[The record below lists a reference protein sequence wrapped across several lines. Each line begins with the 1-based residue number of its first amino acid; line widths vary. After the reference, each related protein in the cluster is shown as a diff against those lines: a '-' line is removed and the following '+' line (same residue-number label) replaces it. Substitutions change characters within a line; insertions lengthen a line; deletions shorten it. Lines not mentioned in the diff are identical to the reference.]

1 MEPVRCVVRRAR
13 SAGWWGTSPRLS
25 SSLARWLQRSCDDP
39 DTVLFACSH
48 ASGAL
53 AMRLPAQVVVPN
65 ARIGLELIGRGCRRV
80 WRLRASVEPPC
91 SLPLPRRSSFIGS
104 VPCAVRLASLQPPG
118 PTNGAGEDVQLDWVT
133 ANRQS
138 GRCWNEASCLP
149 SPERLG
155 ARRRTAWSSRA
166 WDAGLRL
173 CSPTEREGAAAIS
186 RRHPDVRRLVANW
199 LTRCAG
205 GHVAVPVPAAAQV
218 RREFRGAK
226 RTCPTDDG
234 GSFSVGG
241 ADDSALEVRGTHP
254 EC

>member
-166 WDAGLRL
+166 WMQVLGSGLAGHA
-173 CSPTEREGAAAIS
+173 SPDSCGQGYAS
-186 RRHPDVRRLVANW
+186 GRH
-199 LTRCAG
+199 G
-205 GHVAVPVPAAAQV
+205 
-218 RREFRGAK
+218 
-226 RTCPTDDG
+226 
-234 GSFSVGG
+234 GG
-241 ADDSALEVRGTHP
+241 AWRARMTDCGPGWE
-254 EC
+254 